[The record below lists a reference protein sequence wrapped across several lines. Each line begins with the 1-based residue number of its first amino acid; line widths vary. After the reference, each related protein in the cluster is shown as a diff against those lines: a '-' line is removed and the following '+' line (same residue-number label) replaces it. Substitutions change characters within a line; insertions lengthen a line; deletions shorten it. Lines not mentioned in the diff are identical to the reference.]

1 MKIDYASLLN
11 ERQYEAV
18 TTSYQHVRI
27 IAGAGSGKTRVL
39 TYRIAYLM
47 EELHVDPYS
56 ILAVTFTNKAAAEMK
71 ERVGKL
77 VSNGANFLT
86 VSTFHS
92 FCARFLRQ
100 EAKWLGYPSSFT
112 IFDDEDSDKLIV
124 DILADLG
131 YRKKDPFVKQV
142 KEYIGR
148 KKMMGIYPEDITI
161 TKESFVNEKQ
171 ALSAYLEYENRKA
184 KMFAFDFDDLILKT
198 MLILGEFP
206 EVRRKW
212 AMRFKHILVD
222 EFQDTND
229 TQYKLLKYLCTTETC
244 LYVVGDPD
252 QTIYTW
258 RGANQ
263 GIILDFPREFP
274 DYQDIVLNRNYRSTK
289 NILDAANKLIAYNK
303 KRVPKDLYTE
313 SDEGDPVTPKR
324 FDTAE
329 EEAEWVVEKIIDL
342 ASSTFPP
349 TYSNI
354 AVLYRSSYVTR
365 PFEAEFVANGIP
377 YRIFGGLRFYQR
389 KEVKDVLAYF
399 RLLLN
404 PLDDVSFDRIVN
416 APKRGVGDTSLSKI
430 KSEAQALGIS
440 EYDYALHIS
449 EHPETGLSTKVCMA
463 LNVMTNKMEE
473 AKKKLS
479 DNLEVYSKVLKDFIT
494 DIGYYEYIAE
504 DQGIDEDRAG
514 NVNSLFD
521 DINHYISNNPDST
534 FDEYLQNIS
543 LLTSQDDM
551 NGGNYVSLMTI
562 HVAKGLEFDNCFI
575 IGMNDGAFPSA
586 RATAETGRDGMEE
599 ERRLAYVAI
608 TRARKK
614 LYMTTNSGYSYVT
627 DSHAAPSQF
636 FKEAGVEIP
645 RDEGFENSFG
655 SSSWGPSY
663 GRSYGGYSRGG
674 YGRSKQKTSW
684 SGSSVGKSSDFF
696 GDGDSISPFEE
707 HKVKRPEI
715 DVDAPKNNGITEW
728 KVGDR
733 CTHAKFGEGEVV
745 EVIDGNIIVV
755 NFVSAGKKTL
765 LSTHPMLTKLS
776 SKGGIA

>member
-1 MKIDYASLLN
+1 
-11 ERQYEAV
+11 
-18 TTSYQHVRI
+18 
-27 IAGAGSGKTRVL
+27 
-39 TYRIAYLM
+39 
-47 EELHVDPYS
+47 
-56 ILAVTFTNKAAAEMK
+56 
-71 ERVGKL
+71 
-77 VSNGANFLT
+77 
-86 VSTFHS
+86 
-92 FCARFLRQ
+92 
-100 EAKWLGYPSSFT
+100 
-112 IFDDEDSDKLIV
+112 
-124 DILADLG
+124 
-131 YRKKDPFVKQV
+131 
-142 KEYIGR
+142 
-148 KKMMGIYPEDITI
+148 
-161 TKESFVNEKQ
+161 
-171 ALSAYLEYENRKA
+171 
-184 KMFAFDFDDLILKT
+184 
-198 MLILGEFP
+198 
-206 EVRRKW
+206 
-212 AMRFKHILVD
+212 
-222 EFQDTND
+222 
-229 TQYKLLKYLCTTETC
+229 
-244 LYVVGDPD
+244 
-252 QTIYTW
+252 
-258 RGANQ
+258 
-263 GIILDFPREFP
+263 
-274 DYQDIVLNRNYRSTK
+274 
-289 NILDAANKLIAYNK
+289 
-303 KRVPKDLYTE
+303 
-313 SDEGDPVTPKR
+313 
-324 FDTAE
+324 
-329 EEAEWVVEKIIDL
+329 
-342 ASSTFPP
+342 
-349 TYSNI
+349 
-354 AVLYRSSYVTR
+354 
-365 PFEAEFVANGIP
+365 
-377 YRIFGGLRFYQR
+377 
-389 KEVKDVLAYF
+389 
-399 RLLLN
+399 
-404 PLDDVSFDRIVN
+404 
-416 APKRGVGDTSLSKI
+416 
-430 KSEAQALGIS
+430 
-440 EYDYALHIS
+440 
-449 EHPETGLSTKVCMA
+449 
-463 LNVMTNKMEE
+463 MTNKMEE

-645 RDEGFENSFG
+645 RDEGFRNSFG

-663 GRSYGGYSRGG
+663 GRSYGGG

-684 SGSSVGKSSDFF
+684 SGSSTGKSSDFF

-707 HKVKRPEI
+707 HNVKRPEI